1 MKFSSLKY
9 SVKYIFCFIVGI
21 GLYSVL
27 KELIPLSANLYI
39 TSLLIPKEIPHNAFN
54 FIYEIIVN
62 SVDIF
67 KILFIIMLSG
77 ITYISNIISDFGIIL
92 SGIFYGISICICI
105 SDVVS
110 SSLYSNRC
118 FTVAVLISKI
128 IMLSLLVIYSC
139 VTSTKFSEDINSY
152 NDSFLVIKSDV
163 FMKYLFRILVILG
176 CVIILEVTFRFIF
189 KFLI

>member
-1 MKFSSLKY
+1 MKRMFKTLSSLLLTIALLLTPQFSTISFVAEERY
-9 SVKYIFCFIVGI
+9 N
-21 GLYSVL
+21 
-27 KELIPLSANLYI
+27 KENISI
-39 TSLLIPKEIPHNAFN
+39 LLQPEEFN